1 MMSNP
6 PSRVELI
13 KCRNVRREW
22 VSKLQ
27 RVGTDVLGRGSI
39 IVEGSEGS
47 KKVKKE
53 QWTSD
58 QVKVTF
64 YKLLPRRILWAD
76 DNLDVNEQVGQ
87 RS

>member
-13 KCRNVRREW
+13 QCRNVRREW

-27 RVGTDVLGRGSI
+27 RVGTDVLLGRGSI
-39 IVEGSEGS
+39 IIEGSEGS

-53 QWTSD
+53 RWTSD
-58 QVKVTF
+58 QVKMLMN
-64 YKLLPRRILWAD
+64 KWA
-76 DNLDVNEQVGQ
+76 NEA
-87 RS
+87 RSN